1 MLKARIALAAALA
14 LLLSMAAGSAHAQTS
29 ATTNF
34 TLQPGGSATITF
46 EAFCTNFGQK
56 FPTSIQ
62 APNGQAPDNLRGG
75 LAYIQSNNLAGDPT
89 TALDAQYG
97 IWQLAGATNSPAG
110 GDQARAVA
118 NAGGTPPANPTG
130 TSVVD
135 AAKSGQVTVT
145 LDSWQA
151 IGQPVAIG
159 SATDNFYGRGALTV
173 TNSSQQALTLYM
185 PVGTLFPPA
194 TAGEQTMAGYATN
207 VQVSNPQPAESQ
219 QAPQQLPNTAG
230 RDSMLPLAI
239 VAVLALLL
247 AGLQV
252 RRRSKLQ

>member
-1 MLKARIALAAALA
+1 MLKARIALVAALA
-14 LLLSMAAGSAHAQTS
+14 LLLSVAAGSAHAQTS
-29 ATTNF
+29 ATTSF
-34 TLQPGGSATITF
+34 TLQPGGSATVTF

-62 APNGQAPDNLRGG
+62 APNGLAPDNVRGG
-75 LAYIQSNNLAGDPT
+75 LAYIQSNNLAADANA
-89 TALDAQYG
+89 ALEAQYG
-97 IWQLAGATNSPAG
+97 LWQLTGATNSPAG

-118 NAGGTPPANPTG
+118 SAGGTAPTNPSG

-159 SATDNFYGRGALTV
+159 SATDNFYGRGTLTIKN
-173 TNSSQQALTLYM
+173 TSQQELTLFM

-207 VQVSNPQPAESQ
+207 VQVSNPQPAPQ

-230 RDSMLPLAI
+230 RDNMLPLAL

-252 RRRSKLQ
+252 RRRAKLQ

>member
-1 MLKARIALAAALA
+1 MLKARIALVAALA
-14 LLLSMAAGSAHAQTS
+14 LLLSVAAGSAHAQTS
-29 ATTNF
+29 ATSSF
-34 TLQPGGSATITF
+34 TLQPGGSATVTF

-62 APNGQAPDNLRGG
+62 APNGLAPDNVRGG
-75 LAYIQSNNLAGDPT
+75 LAYIQSNNLAADANA
-89 TALDAQYG
+89 ALEAQYG
-97 IWQLAGATNSPAG
+97 LWQLTGATNSPAG

-118 NAGGTPPANPTG
+118 NAGGTAPTNPTG

-159 SATDNFYGRGALTV
+159 SATDNFYGRGTLTIKN
-173 TNSSQQALTLYM
+173 TSQQELTLFM
-185 PVGTLFPPA
+185 PVGTLFPPT

-207 VQVSNPQPAESQ
+207 VQVSNPQPAPQ

-230 RDSMLPLAI
+230 RDNMLPLAL

-252 RRRSKLQ
+252 RRRAKLQ